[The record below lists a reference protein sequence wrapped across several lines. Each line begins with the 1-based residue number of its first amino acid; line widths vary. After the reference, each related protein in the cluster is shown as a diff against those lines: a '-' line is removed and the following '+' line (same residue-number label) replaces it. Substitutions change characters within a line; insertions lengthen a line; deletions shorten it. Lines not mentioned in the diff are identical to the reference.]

1 MDEDAWENII
11 LNCRE
16 HHHPLRDPC
25 PHYSKERIRPIHMCL
40 FRRLVGGVPWDSV
53 LKSKGVQDGWSLF
66 KKEVLKAQ
74 EQAVPLSSKMSQR
87 ERRSAWMSKEL
98 FLRLQEENRIYL
110 LWKKGRPTRKEY
122 KEVVKMCREKIR
134 KAKGKSPAGTQP
146 CCWGKKEQE
155 TLLQVYQQ

>member
-1 MDEDAWENII
+1 
-11 LNCRE
+11 
-16 HHHPLRDPC
+16 
-25 PHYSKERIRPIHMCL
+25 MCL

-66 KKEVLKAQ
+66 KKEILKAQ
-74 EQAVPLSSKMSQR
+74 EQADPLSSKMSQR

-134 KAKGKSPAGTQP
+134 KAKAKHELNMAAEVKRNKKLFYKYINSKRRTKEESPFFTG
-146 CCWGKKEQE
+146 
-155 TLLQVYQQ
+155 